1 MTKARASMK
10 VRENP
15 EGIIGSV
22 FGFME
27 GLSKECEVALAFKK
41 VVSDT
46 NALTLIYDVV
56 RMENSLVSYDGS
68 YRVKFFLKFLLV
80 SGGSDR
86 DAMRGLWK
94 VRDRIFS
101 YVNRHGST
109 NFIGNE
115 DVHYFYENVMP
126 SLSMLVRLDLLSKL
140 PVAAETVDRI
150 ELLYHEKN
158 QPRNEHQKI
167 IIEKNKVRS

>member
-27 GLSKECEVALAFKK
+27 ELSKECEVALVFKK

-80 SGGSDR
+80 SWWER
-86 DAMRGLWK
+86 
-94 VRDRIFS
+94 
-101 YVNRHGST
+101 
-109 NFIGNE
+109 
-115 DVHYFYENVMP
+115 P
-126 SLSMLVRLDLLSKL
+126 
-140 PVAAETVDRI
+140 
-150 ELLYHEKN
+150 
-158 QPRNEHQKI
+158 
-167 IIEKNKVRS
+167 